1 MFVRSLAVLAM
12 LAQYTVA
19 QITGTYSSILLT
31 ATGTPTFTVPVE
43 QETNFPNCTVKPGSF
58 ELGVEV
64 CDSIYKADPA
74 LEKSVSKEIASATK
88 SARDA
93 IATRNPTQLADYPP
107 CAGDDL
113 ATLITIVESLC
124 VPVGG
129 TSPGIPSACR
139 ASSGNGTGCG
149 TGTGSPKPSVT
160 AHVSRR
166 SNRLGSFKDS
176 VVKK

>member
-1 MFVRSLAVLAM
+1 MFARSLTVLAL

-43 QETNFPNCTVKPGSF
+43 QETNFPNCTVN
-58 ELGVEV
+58 
-64 CDSIYKADPA
+64 CI
-74 LEKSVSKEIASATK
+74 EIAGELSICPNPLAPDCVCKAPFRAAVASCLSLTCT
-88 SARDA
+88 DA
-93 IATRNPTQLADYPP
+93 EYL
-107 CAGDDL
+107 
-113 ATLITIVESLC
+113 TLFTIVESLC

-129 TSPGIPSACR
+129 ISPGIPSACR

-149 TGTGSPKPSVT
+149 TGTGSPKPSAT

-166 SNRLGSFKDS
+166 SNRLGSFGDS
-176 VVKK
+176 VAKK